1 MEPST
6 TNEAHGGSL
15 RDASSMHFR
24 EQNPEDA
31 AQENADATI
40 TFEGRMRISL
50 DDELRCDPYNRRGR
64 LTRGSR

>member
-6 TNEAHGGSL
+6 TNEADGGSL
-15 RDASSMHFR
+15 RDDASMHYR
-24 EQNPEDA
+24 EQTPEDA
-31 AQENADATI
+31 AQERADATI
-40 TFEGRMRISL
+40 TFEGRMRLSL